1 MGVVTACEITN
12 GGGGGSSSSSTGKA
26 SADGCYRCGQQ
37 GHLARECWAI
47 REQLRRGGLNTD
59 LPLHQQQ
66 RLAAASPGGHAGGTA
81 AAYEAEHLASL
92 GPRPSPLQ
100 PAARAAWDAAAARI
114 DRGHGSRGGGGRHR
128 SRSRSRERER
138 ERERE
143 RDRRSGWREDDRR
156 SSNRRSSRSRSRD
169 RNRNRDRDRHSRH
182 NRPRKRSRS
191 RSRDAAR
198 RRQPADGGGGGG
210 GGGGDSNERRRESHG
225 GWDDIP
231 DIRNS
236 DPSASTAATAAAAA
250 SNNSSSHGDQQP
262 PPPPQQT
269 PQQPPQRS
277 PGLDSTGSSGAQNG
291 GNVDSSSIIGS
302 TLDGHHAVMAVM
314 NLARQN
320 GWYEKR
326 RRLFQVSFRL
336 SGACLD
342 K

>member
-12 GGGGGSSSSSTGKA
+12 GGGGGSSSSSTGKV

-210 GGGGDSNERRRESHG
+210 GGGDSNERRRESHG

>member
-210 GGGGDSNERRRESHG
+210 GGGDSNERRRESHG